1 MARKPPATTQSPA
14 QAPSQPALAGLALE
28 DLPEPT
34 LAERQE
40 MFLACISGG
49 ARHSEAAQDI
59 GVHRVTAWRWKQD
72 PGFRKRYQAARRASV
87 TTLKREAERRAMA
100 GSDRLLI
107 FLLCAYAPEEF
118 QERQVMEHRGKLDIA
133 STIAQARKR
142 IGEGG

>member
-1 MARKPPATTQSPA
+1 MARKSPA
-14 QAPSQPALAGLALE
+14 SKPSQPALAGLA
-28 DLPEPT
+28 PEAETAPETT

-40 MFLACISGG
+40 MFLACIAGG
-49 ARHSEAAQDI
+49 ARHNQAAEDI

-72 PGFRKRYQAARRASV
+72 PDFRKRFQAARKASV

-118 QERQVMEHRGKLDIA
+118 QERQVMEHKGKLDIA
-133 STIAQARKR
+133 NTIAQARKR
-142 IGEGG
+142 IGEG